1 MIAPMNKA
9 FVREPDED
17 VPDRLPE
24 LPLPPPPNPVTEAGL
39 GQIKTALEAVER
51 RLADA
56 TARPERAEA
65 ERLQREARYWAARLA
80 TARLTLP
87 PVDADIAG
95 FGSHLTIAWP
105 GRGEV
110 GLSIVG
116 NDEAD
121 PKAGLIAWRA
131 PVAAALVGH
140 GTGER
145 VVVQLAGREVELTI
159 LAVCNVPQPPEPA

>member
-1 MIAPMNKA
+1 MNKA

-39 GQIKTALEAVER
+39 EQIKVALEAVER

-56 TARPERAEA
+56 KARPERGET
-65 ERLQREARYWAARLA
+65 ERLLREARYWAARLA
-80 TARLTLP
+80 TARLTP
-87 PVDADIAG
+87 PPDEADTAG

-110 GLSIVG
+110 ALSIVG
-116 NDEAD
+116 DDEAD

-140 GTGER
+140 GTGDC

-159 LAVCNVPQPPEPA
+159 LAVHNGPRRPQPP